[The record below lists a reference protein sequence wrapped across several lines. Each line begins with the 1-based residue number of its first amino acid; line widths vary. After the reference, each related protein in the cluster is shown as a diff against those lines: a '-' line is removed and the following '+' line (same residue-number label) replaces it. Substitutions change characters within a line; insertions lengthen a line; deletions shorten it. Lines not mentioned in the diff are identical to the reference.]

1 MNDQQLQMLI
11 EQAAE
16 LGAKRAL
23 EKVGLHD
30 ESAGTDV
37 RELRG
42 LLDMWRETKRGVTQT
57 IARTFTSA
65 ILAALAAGLWYNYW
79 PKGK

>member
-1 MNDQQLQMLI
+1 MTDTELKLLI

-16 LGAKRAL
+16 AGARKAL
-23 EKVGLHD
+23 SEVGLHD
-30 ESAGTDV
+30 DNAGDDV

-42 LLDMWRETKRGVTQT
+42 LLDSWRETKRTVTQT
-57 IARTFTSA
+57 IARIITTT
-65 ILAALAAGLWYNYW
+65 ILGLIAAGLWLNYV